1 MTRLVLV
8 RHARAV
14 PPVSGGP
21 AEQERPLTTQGESQA
36 HALVDALVAC
46 APDRVLASPYA
57 RAVATVQ
64 PTAER
69 LGLPVELRAGLREWQ
84 SGLAPTPDW
93 EQPYRH
99 AWAHP
104 DQALPGGESLDALAR
119 RVAGALRAVAAEGGR
134 CVLLASHG
142 TWISIALRLLGQPVD
157 VESWLAM
164 PSPAVHRLP
173 EVATLR
179 V

>member
-8 RHARAV
+8 RHAMSV
-14 PPVSGGP
+14 PPVPGGP
-21 AEQERPLTTQGESQA
+21 AEHERPLTPQGEEQA
-36 HALVDALVAC
+36 HALVDVLVA
-46 APDRVLASPYA
+46 AGPDRVLASPYA

-64 PTAER
+64 PAADR
-69 LGLPVELRAGLREWQ
+69 LGLPVQLRPDLREWH
-84 SGLAPTPDW
+84 SGLTPTPDW

-104 DQALPGGESLDALAR
+104 DQALPGGESLDALAE
-119 RVAGALRAVAAEGGR
+119 RVAGALRAVAAEGGH

-142 TWISIALRLLGQPVD
+142 TWIAVALRLLGQPVD
-157 VESWLAM
+157 VETWLAM

-173 EVATLR
+173 DAAALR